1 MMSTMTGN
9 LRRVILSGAIG
20 AAAVLG
26 AWGTARA
33 DVASDKPGAIL
44 VFPKIVVDTQG
55 VFGAPTDTEIQI
67 SNTSNHVIAARCFWA
82 NATSHCS
89 QNGKACTATD
99 THLCTAG
106 DVCVPDSNCKET
118 DFKMT
123 LTKRQPI
130 SFTANEGLLTFPL
143 NGVTPVNGHSP
154 FGPDGQSNRGS
165 DGSPSSVLPV
175 PENPFVGELKCVEV
189 DPNSFLPTKG
199 FDPANGLTGD
209 LKGEATIVAV
219 ETDGDVD
226 ARKYN
231 AIGIQATGTQ
241 DTTPLTLTIGG
252 TTPEYNG
259 CPKTLILNHL
269 FDDAEVS
276 TSAGSAT
283 VDTDITFVACS
294 EDFNLQ
300 QPGGATLQ
308 FLVFNEFEQRFS
320 TSTRFSCFKE
330 IQLSDID
337 TRPGPSGNGQ
347 SIFNIGVQGTLG
359 GQTRIRPV
367 EGATQGNGVLAV
379 AESFWTCDSGPDG
392 VCSAA
397 ANVHF
402 TGTTTKPDQ
411 LILSPEP

>member
-9 LRRVILSGAIG
+9 LRRVILSGAVG
-20 AAAVLG
+20 AAAVFA

-44 VFPKIVVDTQG
+44 VFPKIVVDTAG
-55 VFGAPTDTEIQI
+55 VLFGVPTDTEIQI
-67 SNTSNHVIAARCFWA
+67 TNTSDTIVAARCFWA

-89 QNGKACTATD
+89 LNGRPCTATNMSQCV
-99 THLCTAG
+99 TG
-106 DVCVPDSNCKET
+106 DVCVPDSNCAET

-130 SFTANEGLLTFPL
+130 SFTANRGLLNFPL
-143 NGVTPVNGHSP
+143 DGISK

-189 DPNSFLPTKG
+189 DPNTFLPTKG
-199 FDPANGLTGD
+199 HDQNNGNIGD
-209 LKGEATIVAV
+209 LKGEATIVRV
-219 ETDGDVD
+219 ESSGAVD

-231 AIGIQATGTQ
+231 AIGIQSTGTQ
-241 DTTPLTLTIGG
+241 NSDLTLVIGG
-252 TTPEYNG
+252 QAPEYNG
-259 CPKTLILNHL
+259 CPKTLIVNHL
-269 FDDAEVS
+269 FEDAEVS
-276 TSAGSAT
+276 TAAGSAT
-283 VDTDITFVACS
+283 VNTDLTFVACS

-330 IQLSDID
+330 TQLSDID
-337 TRPGPSGNGQ
+337 TRPGPAGDAQ
-347 SIFNIGVQGTLG
+347 SIFNVGVQGTLG

-367 EGATQGNGVLAV
+367 ESATRGNGVLAI
-379 AESFWTCDSGPDG
+379 AESFWSCDSGPDE

-397 ANVHF
+397 TNVHL
-402 TGTTTKPDQ
+402 TGTTTNPDQ
-411 LILSPEP
+411 LILPQDVP

>member
-1 MMSTMTGN
+1 MMSTITGN

-20 AAAVLG
+20 VAAVF
-26 AWGTARA
+26 AVWGTARA

-44 VFPKIVVDTQG
+44 VFPKVVVDTQG

-67 SNTSNHVIAARCFWA
+67 SNTTASHVVAARCYWA

-89 QNGKACTATD
+89 ATKAPCTATD
-99 THLCTAG
+99 THLCSAG
-106 DVCVPDSNCKET
+106 EVCVADSNCAET

-130 SFTANEGLLTFPL
+130 LFTANQGLLDFPL
-143 NGVTPVNGHSP
+143 DGINK

-175 PENPFVGELKCVEV
+175 PEDPFIGELKCVEV
-189 DPNSFLPTKG
+189 DPTTFLPTIG
-199 FDPANGLTGD
+199 FDPANGFTGD
-209 LKGEATIVAV
+209 LKGEATIVRV
-219 ETDGDVD
+219 DTDGDVD

-231 AIGIQATGTQ
+231 AIGIQSTGTQ
-241 DTTPLTLTIGG
+241 NSDLTLVIGG
-252 TTPEYNG
+252 PTPEYNG

-276 TSAGSAT
+276 TSAGLAT

-300 QPGGATLQ
+300 QPGGAVLQ

-320 TSTRFSCFKE
+320 TSTRFTCFDE
-330 IQLSDID
+330 VQLSDID
-337 TRPGPSGNGQ
+337 TRPGPAGNAQ
-347 SIFNIGVQGTLG
+347 SIFNIGVEGTLG

-367 EGATQGNGVLAV
+367 EGATVGNGVLAV
-379 AESFWTCDSGPDG
+379 SESFWSCGSGPGG
-392 VCSAA
+392 VCGAA
-397 ANVHF
+397 SNVHF
-402 TGTTTKPDQ
+402 TGTTTNPDQ